1 MHIPLTPPGLQD
13 LLAGLAPEEI
23 AAVLGAGD
31 PPAPIVG
38 SRYLHWDE
46 IRHRA
51 PPTGLSPEQWWLR
64 IKIARQSQ
72 YKELPLLDKHGEAFV
87 ICAPEPVQIDLH
99 HIDRDAAGHIILGDT
114 ITSEDR
120 DRYLMHSL
128 IEEAIT
134 SSQLE
139 GASTTRRAAE
149 KMLREGRR
157 PRDTSER
164 MIFNN
169 FRAMEI
175 IRDMRDE
182 PMTPEGILE
191 LHRAVTEDTLDNA
204 AEAGRLRTDDEVTV
218 RDRKDNTLLHQ
229 PPTWRELP
237 ERLERLCAFANTDE
251 HAAPFV
257 HPVLRAILLHFMMGY
272 DHPFADGNGR
282 TARALFYWSM
292 ARSGYW
298 LTEFISISEF
308 LRQAPAR
315 YVKAYLHTET
325 DDNDATYFAIHQL
338 AVIRKAIKALLDYLE
353 RTTAEQRQT
362 EQLLSR
368 PGGLRS
374 QLNHRQIA
382 LLTHALK
389 HVGAEYRVSGHQRT
403 HGVVYQTA
411 RTDLLQL
418 AELGLLIQC
427 QEGKAYVFVTPDNLR
442 DRLNRLAAPHALPPV
457 SQD

>member
-1 MHIPLTPPGLQD
+1 MHIPLSPPGLQN

-31 PPAPIVG
+31 PPSPVVG
-38 SRYLHWDE
+38 GRYLHWDE
-46 IRHRA
+46 LRHRQ
-51 PPTGLSPEQWWLR
+51 PPSGLSHEQWWLR

-72 YKELPLLDKHGEAFV
+72 YKELPLLDKAGEAFV

-175 IRDMRDE
+175 IREMRDD
-182 PMTPEGILE
+182 PMTPERILD
-191 LHRAVTEDTLDNA
+191 LHRAVTEDTLDNPS
-204 AEAGRLRTDDEVTV
+204 EAGCLRNDDEVTV

-229 PPTWRELP
+229 PPPWRELP

-325 DDNDATYFAIHQL
+325 DDNDVTYFAIHQL
-338 AVIRKAIKALLDYLE
+338 AIIRKAIKALLDYLE

-368 PGGLRS
+368 PGELRS
-374 QLNHRQIA
+374 QLNHRQIS

-389 HVGAEYRVSGHQRT
+389 HAGAEYRVSGHQRT

-427 QEGKAYVFVTPDNLR
+427 QEGKAYVFVTPENLR
-442 DRLNRLAAPHALPPV
+442 ERLNQLAAAKPAP
-457 SQD
+457 